1 MTHLRQRMQ
10 EDLRLRNYSSRTIHS
25 YTRIVAEF
33 ASYFHKSPDQLGPEH
48 IRTWLLYLLNERKLT
63 WGTLQCAR
71 SALKF
76 LYTRTLKQ
84 TWFYQEIIKHK
95 VRRKLPTVWSRE
107 EVCALLDATTNTK
120 HRALLAV
127 YYSAGLRCQEALDL
141 KITDIDSKRM
151 VIHVREGKG
160 TFPRQVMLSPKLLE
174 ILRVYWRWRKPKD
187 WLFLTSPWWRAGS
200 ASLVRSC
207 ATSWVFLNHSA
218 RMCCVTFPRMRYPG
232 LCIKSR
238 HGTEACRYANFFSA
252 ALSALGEAI
261 LRSSKPSLTARGLRI
276 TQSICVRWGIR
287 NILRASPFLYGV
299 CRVNLIRVVQG
310 RDFVAKNQMLH

>member
-1 MTHLRQRMQ
+1 MTYLRQRMQ
-10 EDLRLRNYSSRTIHS
+10 EDLRLRNYSARTIHS

-48 IRTWLLYLLNERKLT
+48 IRTWLLYLLNERKLA

-84 TWFYQEIIKHK
+84 TWFDQEIIKPK

-141 KITDIDSKRM
+141 KVTDIDSKRM
-151 VIHVREGKG
+151 IINIREGKG
-160 TFPRQVMLSPKLLE
+160 KFPRQVMLSPKLLDL
-174 ILRVYWRWRKPKD
+174 LRLYWRWRKPKE
-187 WLFLTSPWWRAGS
+187 WLFPGERPDGPLVSERGAGCLSEASQEARHLQASEPACASTFIRDTPARCRHRS
-200 ASLVRSC
+200 AQHPVAARPSRSRDHGP
-207 ATSWVFLNHSA
+207 LSA
-218 RMCCVTFPRMRYPG
+218 CLRSQTA
-232 LCIKSR
+232 R
-238 HGTEACRYANFFSA
+238 HGE
-252 ALSALGEAI
+252 
-261 LRSSKPSLTARGLRI
+261 PARRPAHSRRPNC
-276 TQSICVRWGIR
+276 TRR
-287 NILRASPFLYGV
+287 
-299 CRVNLIRVVQG
+299 
-310 RDFVAKNQMLH
+310 